1 MKALREHCMVNLNKT
16 HVFVGGGFGSRSAYL
31 YDWGA
36 DAWSDLPDIPTEV
49 SLYVAASHSIEDS

>member
-16 HVFVGGGFGSRSAYL
+16 HVFVGGGFGSKGAYL

-36 DAWSDLPDIPTEV
+36 DVWSDLPDIPTEV
-49 SLYVAASHSIEDS
+49 SLLGCRIPFNC